1 MSTTSSPTN
10 IANAKMDKL
19 AAKAEKE
26 RIKANKLAEKE
37 AAKAEKEAAKAE
49 KEAAKAEKER
59 VKAEKDAAKAEKE
72 RVKADKVAAK
82 EAAKAAKE
90 ASKAA
95 KAEKEGVKADK
106 VAAKAEK
113 ERVKADKVAAK
124 AEKQRVKD
132 DNDAEK
138 GVTDDDMQTAMDTT
152 TLDKDA
158 APSLQYDNLHTDT
171 DTDTDTSYYNPSLQN
186 LSSIQ
191 DILPRFD
198 ISSISPIDKKFH
210 KFAALIIHIRL
221 LLINSSHHFDIQAFD
236 DICNPFHFDFIS
248 FFNLIPSINH
258 SILIHSSL
266 HYSIDCKLHIIQGN
280 KFLIDKTNVVYDFET
295 HQPIGEYDP
304 KKKEVIHEKAD

>member
-1 MSTTSSPTN
+1 M
-10 IANAKMDKL
+10 
-19 AAKAEKE
+19 
-26 RIKANKLAEKE
+26 
-37 AAKAEKEAAKAE
+37 
-49 KEAAKAEKER
+49 
-59 VKAEKDAAKAEKE
+59 KAEKDAAKAEKE

-90 ASKAA
+90 ASKAAKEAAKAEKEAA

-158 APSLQYDNLHTDT
+158 APSLQYDNLHPH
-171 DTDTDTSYYNPSLQN
+171 TDTSYYNPSLQN